1 MARFKVQDMASIEKT
16 PTSPATL
23 RNKIGE
29 LLISSISCTAR
40 VEGLNMETGEYRIIL
55 QGSLDK
61 EDSKFDE
68 KG

>member
-1 MARFKVQDMASIEKT
+1 MARFKVQDLASIEKT
-16 PTSPATL
+16 PTSAATL
-23 RNKIGE
+23 RNKLGE

-40 VEGLNMETGEYRIIL
+40 VEGLNLETGEYRIVL

-68 KG
+68 QG

>member
-1 MARFKVQDMASIEKT
+1 MARFKVEDLRSLEKT

-23 RNKIGE
+23 RNKLGE
-29 LLISSISCTAR
+29 LLISSVNCTAR
-40 VEGLNMETGEYRIIL
+40 VEGLNMETGEYRVVL

-68 KG
+68 S

>member
-1 MARFKVQDMASIEKT
+1 MARFKVDDLPTIERT

-23 RNKIGE
+23 RNKLGE
-29 LLISSISCTAR
+29 LLISSINCTAR
-40 VEGLNMETGEYRIIL
+40 VEGLNLETGEYRIVL

-68 KG
+68 R

>member
-1 MARFKVQDMASIEKT
+1 MARFKVQDLRSLEKT

-23 RNKIGE
+23 RNKLGE
-29 LLISSISCTAR
+29 LLISSVNCTAR
-40 VEGLNMETGEYRIIL
+40 VEGLNMETGEYRVVL

-68 KG
+68 S